1 MFSTFFYIL
10 ILFYQNLYSGLGYS
24 FNSEV
29 NKVNLSIL
37 SKDYN
42 KAFSL
47 LNLIE
52 KKQIFRN
59 ESIYKTKVLLSIK
72 RPTSFINSNLKSSE
86 DYILKSFILSQINQQ
101 ESSKSILRE
110 GLKLYPEKDTLTKLY
125 ELFSFIAINKL
136 KKSEVYYDKSTVVNK
151 IFTTKDSKW
160 MLDLLRKNEKFLSY

>member
-1 MFSTFFYIL
+1 
-10 ILFYQNLYSGLGYS
+10 LGYS
-24 FNSEV
+24 FNTEV
-29 NKVNLSIL
+29 NKVNLYIL

-47 LNLIE
+47 VNLIE
-52 KKQIFRN
+52 KKYIFRN
-59 ESIYKTKVLLSIK
+59 ESLYKTKVLLSVK
-72 RPTSFINSNLKSSE
+72 RPTSLINSSLKSSD

-125 ELFSFIAINKL
+125 ELFSFISVNKL
-136 KKSEVYYDKSTVVNK
+136 RKSDVASDENTVANK
-151 IFTTKDSKW
+151 ILTTKDSKW

>member
-1 MFSTFFYIL
+1 MFSTLFYIL

-29 NKVNLSIL
+29 NKVNLYIL

-42 KAFSL
+42 KAFAL
-47 LNLIE
+47 LHLIE
-52 KKQIFRN
+52 KKYIFRN
-59 ESIYKTKVLLSIK
+59 ESIYKTKILLSIK
-72 RPTSFINSNLKSSE
+72 QPTSFTNSNLKSSD
-86 DYILKSFILSQINQQ
+86 DYILKSFFLSQINQQ

-125 ELFSFIAINKL
+125 ELFSFI
-136 KKSEVYYDKSTVVNK
+136 SVNK
-151 IFTTKDSKW
+151 SRKSKVIYDENMVANKILTNRDSKW

>member
-125 ELFSFIAINKL
+125 ELFSFISVNKL

>member
-1 MFSTFFYIL
+1 MYSTFFYIL

-29 NKVNLSIL
+29 NKVNIYIL

-72 RPTSFINSNLKSSE
+72 RPSSFINSNLKSSE

-101 ESSKSILRE
+101 ENSKSILRE

-125 ELFSFIAINKL
+125 ELFSFISVNKS
-136 KKSEVYYDKSTVVNK
+136 KKLEVVYDTSTVVNK
-151 IFTTKDSKW
+151 ILTTKDSKW

>member
-24 FNSEV
+24 FNIEV

-59 ESIYKTKVLLSIK
+59 ESIYKTKLLLSIK

-101 ESSKSILRE
+101 ENSKSILRE

-125 ELFSFIAINKL
+125 ELFSFISVNKS
-136 KKSEVYYDKSTVVNK
+136 KKLEVVYDTSTVVNK
-151 IFTTKDSKW
+151 ILTTKDSKW

>member
-1 MFSTFFYIL
+1 VFSTFFYIL

-24 FNSEV
+24 FNTEV
-29 NKVNLSIL
+29 NKVNLYIL

-47 LNLIE
+47 VNLVE
-52 KKQIFRN
+52 KKYIFRN
-59 ESIYKTKVLLSIK
+59 ESLYKTKVLLSVK
-72 RPTSFINSNLKSSE
+72 RPTSLINSSLKSSD

-125 ELFSFIAINKL
+125 ELFSFISVNKL
-136 KKSEVYYDKSTVVNK
+136 RKSDVASDENTVANK
-151 IFTTKDSKW
+151 ILTTKDSKW

>member
-101 ESSKSILRE
+101 ESSKLILRE

-125 ELFSFIAINKL
+125 ELFSFIDINKL
-136 KKSEVYYDKSTVVNK
+136 KKSEVDYDKSTVVNK

>member
-24 FNSEV
+24 FNTEV
-29 NKVNLSIL
+29 NKVNLYIL

-42 KAFSL
+42 KALSL
-47 LNLIE
+47 VNLIE
-52 KKQIFRN
+52 KKYIFRN
-59 ESIYKTKVLLSIK
+59 ESLYKTKVLLSVK
-72 RPTSFINSNLKSSE
+72 RPTSLINSSLKSSD

-125 ELFSFIAINKL
+125 ELFSFISVNKL
-136 KKSEVYYDKSTVVNK
+136 RKSDVASDENTVANK
-151 IFTTKDSKW
+151 ILTTKDSKW

>member
-59 ESIYKTKVLLSIK
+59 ESIYKTKLLLSIK

-125 ELFSFIAINKL
+125 ELFSFISVNKL
-136 KKSEVYYDKSTVVNK
+136 KNSEVVYDNSTVVNK
-151 IFTTKDSKW
+151 ILTTKDSKW
-160 MLDLLRKNEKFLSY
+160 MLDLLRKNEKFLTY

>member
-1 MFSTFFYIL
+1 L

-125 ELFSFIAINKL
+125 ELFSFISVNKL
-136 KKSEVYYDKSTVVNK
+136 KNSEVVYDNSTVVNK
-151 IFTTKDSKW
+151 ILTTKDSKW

>member
-1 MFSTFFYIL
+1 
-10 ILFYQNLYSGLGYS
+10 
-24 FNSEV
+24 V

-136 KKSEVYYDKSTVVNK
+136 KKSEVDYDKSTVVNK

-160 MLDLLRKNEKFLSY
+160 MLDLLRKNEKFLSN

>member
-1 MFSTFFYIL
+1 LYSTFFYIL

-29 NKVNLSIL
+29 NKVNIYIL

-72 RPTSFINSNLKSSE
+72 RPSFFINSNLKSSE

-101 ESSKSILRE
+101 ENSKSILRE

-125 ELFSFIAINKL
+125 ELFSFISVNKS
-136 KKSEVYYDKSTVVNK
+136 KKLEVVYDTSMVVNK
-151 IFTTKDSKW
+151 ILTTKDSKW

>member
-29 NKVNLSIL
+29 NKVNLSIV
-37 SKDYN
+37 SKDYS

-125 ELFSFIAINKL
+125 ELFSFISVNKL
-136 KKSEVYYDKSTVVNK
+136 KNSEVVYDNSTVVNK
-151 IFTTKDSKW
+151 ILTTKDSKW

>member
-1 MFSTFFYIL
+1 MYSTFFYIL

-29 NKVNLSIL
+29 NKVNIYIL

-72 RPTSFINSNLKSSE
+72 RPSSFTNSNLKSSE

-101 ESSKSILRE
+101 ENSKSILRE

-125 ELFSFIAINKL
+125 ELFSFISVNKS
-136 KKSEVYYDKSTVVNK
+136 KKLEVVYDTSTVVNK
-151 IFTTKDSKW
+151 IVTTKDSKW

>member
-29 NKVNLSIL
+29 NKVNLYIL

-52 KKQIFRN
+52 KKYIFRN

-72 RPTSFINSNLKSSE
+72 RPTSFINSNLKSSD

-125 ELFSFIAINKL
+125 ELFSFISTNKL
-136 KKSEVYYDKSTVVNK
+136 KNSEVVLDKSTDVNK
-151 IFTTKDSKW
+151 ILTSRDSKW

>member
-29 NKVNLSIL
+29 NKVNRSIL

-59 ESIYKTKVLLSIK
+59 ENIYKTKVLLSIK
-72 RPTSFINSNLKSSE
+72 RPTSFINLSLKSSE

-125 ELFSFIAINKL
+125 ELFSFISVNKL
-136 KKSEVYYDKSTVVNK
+136 KKSEVDYDKSTVVNK

>member
-29 NKVNLSIL
+29 NKVNLYIL

-52 KKQIFRN
+52 KKYIFRN
-59 ESIYKTKVLLSIK
+59 ESLYKTKVLLSVK
-72 RPTSFINSNLKSSE
+72 RPTSFINSSLKSSD

-125 ELFSFIAINKL
+125 ELFSFISVNKL
-136 KKSEVYYDKSTVVNK
+136 RKAKVAYDENTVVNK
-151 IFTTKDSKW
+151 ILTTKDSKW

>member
-1 MFSTFFYIL
+1 LFSTFFYIL

-136 KKSEVYYDKSTVVNK
+136 KKSEVDYDKSTVVNK

-160 MLDLLRKNEKFLSY
+160 MLDLLRKNEKFLSN

>member
-59 ESIYKTKVLLSIK
+59 ESIYKTKLLLSIK

-101 ESSKSILRE
+101 ENSKSILRE

-125 ELFSFIAINKL
+125 ELFSFISVNKL
-136 KKSEVYYDKSTVVNK
+136 KNSEFVYDKSTVINK
-151 IFTTKDSKW
+151 IITTKDSKW

>member
-1 MFSTFFYIL
+1 L

-101 ESSKSILRE
+101 EYSKSILRE

-125 ELFSFIAINKL
+125 ELFSFISVNKL
-136 KKSEVYYDKSTVVNK
+136 KNSEVVNDENTLANK
-151 IFTTKDSKW
+151 TLTTKDSKW

>member
-1 MFSTFFYIL
+1 L
-10 ILFYQNLYSGLGYS
+10 ILFYQNLFSGLGYS

-125 ELFSFIAINKL
+125 ELFSFISVNKL
-136 KKSEVYYDKSTVVNK
+136 KNSEVVYDNSTVVNK
-151 IFTTKDSKW
+151 ILTTKDSKW

>member
-59 ESIYKTKVLLSIK
+59 ESIYKTKLLLSIK

-125 ELFSFIAINKL
+125 ELFSFISVNKL
-136 KKSEVYYDKSTVVNK
+136 KNSEVVYDKSTVINK
-151 IFTTKDSKW
+151 ILTTKDSKW

>member
-1 MFSTFFYIL
+1 
-10 ILFYQNLYSGLGYS
+10 
-24 FNSEV
+24 V
-29 NKVNLSIL
+29 NKVNIYIL

-72 RPTSFINSNLKSSE
+72 RPSSFINSNLKSSE

-101 ESSKSILRE
+101 ENSKSILRE

-125 ELFSFIAINKL
+125 ELFSFISVNKS
-136 KKSEVYYDKSTVVNK
+136 KKLEVVYDTSTVVNK
-151 IFTTKDSKW
+151 ILTTKDSKW

>member
-59 ESIYKTKVLLSIK
+59 ESIYKTKLLLSIK

-125 ELFSFIAINKL
+125 ELFSFISVNKL
-136 KKSEVYYDKSTVVNK
+136 KNSEVAYNENIVANK
-151 IFTTKDSKW
+151 ILTTKDSKW

>member
-24 FNSEV
+24 FNTEV
-29 NKVNLSIL
+29 NKVNLYIL

-47 LNLIE
+47 VNLIE
-52 KKQIFRN
+52 KKYIFRN
-59 ESIYKTKVLLSIK
+59 ESLYKTKVLLSVK
-72 RPTSFINSNLKSSE
+72 RPTSLINSSLKSSD

-125 ELFSFIAINKL
+125 ELFSFISVNKL
-136 KKSEVYYDKSTVVNK
+136 RKSDVASDENTVANK
-151 IFTTKDSKW
+151 ILTTKDSKW
-160 MLDLLRKNEKFLSY
+160 MLDLLRKNEKILSY

>member
-1 MFSTFFYIL
+1 MYSTFFYIL

-29 NKVNLSIL
+29 NKVNIYIL

-72 RPTSFINSNLKSSE
+72 RPSFFINSNLKSSE

-101 ESSKSILRE
+101 ENSKSILRE

-125 ELFSFIAINKL
+125 ELFSFISVNKS
-136 KKSEVYYDKSTVVNK
+136 KKLEVVYDTSMVVNK
-151 IFTTKDSKW
+151 ILTTKDSKW

>member
-72 RPTSFINSNLKSSE
+72 RPTSFINSNLESSE

-125 ELFSFIAINKL
+125 ELFSFISVNKL
-136 KKSEVYYDKSTVVNK
+136 KKSEVDYDKSTVVNK